1 MTSKPFCG
9 KGIRDGTARAG
20 GDNGS
25 GCVGGSGNDDG
36 SGGDGND
43 GGGDDGGICGH
54 SDGDDGERGRGGG
67 GSEERLAFA
76 LSFQG
81 QLGFPTGRYVQIWKF
96 QAEEAA

>member
-9 KGIRDGTARAG
+9 KGIRGGTGGAG

-25 GCVGGSGNDDG
+25 GCDE
-36 SGGDGND
+36 ND
-43 GGGDDGGICGH
+43 GGTCGHRDGG
-54 SDGDDGERGRGGG
+54 DGERGRGGG
-67 GSEERLAFA
+67 GSEERLAFV